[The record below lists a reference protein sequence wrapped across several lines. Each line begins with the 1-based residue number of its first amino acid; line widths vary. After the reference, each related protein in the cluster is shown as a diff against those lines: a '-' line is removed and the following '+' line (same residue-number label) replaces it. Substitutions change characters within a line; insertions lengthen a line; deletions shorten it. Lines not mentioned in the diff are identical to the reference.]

1 MYQLR
6 LRTSDC
12 RWNWRRRSGR
22 GFCSGRP
29 AEGRKGCS
37 FWAPRKT
44 KKEGKCDFNLRKQDG
59 VSVSVHDAQIS
70 QLNSGDGRESPGEY
84 SSGFG
89 SRVDSHRLQVAVLLR
104 HYSRRF
110 QGTPASLFA
119 CSFGCIHGVDK

>member
-70 QLNSGDGRESPGEY
+70 QLNSGDGRESP
-84 SSGFG
+84 
-89 SRVDSHRLQVAVLLR
+89 SHCPPPPLLDVSKELRL
-104 HYSRRF
+104 S
-110 QGTPASLFA
+110 A
-119 CSFGCIHGVDK
+119 CSFVLMLF